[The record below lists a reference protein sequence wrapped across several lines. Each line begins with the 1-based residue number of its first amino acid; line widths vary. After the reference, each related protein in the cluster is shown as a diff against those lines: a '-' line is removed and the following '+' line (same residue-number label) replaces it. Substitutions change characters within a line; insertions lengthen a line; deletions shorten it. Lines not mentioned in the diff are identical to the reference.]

1 MNGSD
6 VDLEADGRAT
16 QTFDELA
23 LDELDRPTRYKLF
36 MGSIIP
42 RPIALVTSI
51 DAGGCVNLAPF
62 SNFMAVST
70 SENLLAFSV
79 GHDIRPDQDEKDT
92 LRNIRANGELVI
104 NTAPCELARQIQASS
119 KPFAPGVSEP
129 EVVGLRMLASR
140 RVAPPRIAGTR
151 AQFECVVH
159 SIMPFGESH
168 IVVAKA
174 LLMHLDTQVVVD
186 GKIDA
191 RLYQPLARLG
201 GRNYCRLGDAVES

>member
-1 MNGSD
+1 MSGPEINLAEETAGP
-6 VDLEADGRAT
+6 
-16 QTFDELA
+16 QIFHELA
-23 LDELDRPTRYKLF
+23 LDSLDRLTRYKLF

-42 RPIALVTSI
+42 RPIALVTSL
-51 DAGGCVNLAPF
+51 DADGCVNLAPF

-70 SENLLAFSV
+70 SENLLAFSI
-79 GHDIRPDQDEKDT
+79 GHDIRPDQNEKDT

-119 KPFAPGVSEP
+119 KPFPPGVSEP
-129 EVVGLRMLASR
+129 EVVGLGTIPSR

-151 AQFECVVH
+151 VQFECTAH

-168 IVVAKA
+168 VVVAKVV
-174 LLMHLDTQVVVD
+174 LMHVDTQVLVD

-191 RLYQPLARLG
+191 ALYQPLARLG
-201 GRNYCRLGDAVES
+201 GRNYCRLGDPVES